1 MRHSIRTIAARAW
14 ALLHRDRLDRE
25 FDEELTTH
33 LELLIDEGRR
43 GGLSG
48 EEARRQALRK
58 LGQPN
63 SIRER
68 HREQRGSRVLDV
80 LTQDASYAV
89 RMLRKS
95 PGFTAIATLSLALG
109 IGANTALF
117 SLIDSLLLRSLPV
130 RDPDRLVQL
139 RYGAGPA
146 GFKKFS
152 PFFSQAQFDYFT
164 DHNQVFSEIVGFSS
178 LDRPLVTID
187 GATEPDPHVDQV
199 SRNYFRDL
207 GVTRIAGRAPEV
219 ADDAVAILSYRFWQD
234 RFGGRPEVLGRTV
247 TIDRQPFVII
257 GVAPRRFFG
266 VALESDAAIWI
277 ATRAPMAQQVI
288 ARIKPDVSPTQAQA
302 GAQVM
307 LNQLAQEQGESAD
320 RVGQAE
326 LVPAGKG
333 LSQLRSQYERPLL
346 ALTALVVVL
355 LLITCTNIGNLFMV
369 RHAARKR
376 ELAVRVALG
385 AHRSRL
391 VLQYL
396 VESVILAAIGGTL
409 GWLFARWGVAILL
422 SMLPLPFVPSALIFN
437 GDWRVV
443 VFAVATSLLSAL
455 LFGLM
460 PAWRAGEINLGM
472 LRSSEGGGVPRAKR
486 LSGVLIACQVGLS
499 VLLLVGAGLFVQTLR
514 NLSDV
519 DFGFNP
525 DGLLQI
531 SMDTRASGYRQGQV
545 GGVYNQLLTR
555 LSGIPGVRSVT
566 AVRNPLM
573 RGMMS
578 RSRYEIPGVELA
590 ADEAWDAA
598 QVGSSFFDT
607 MGIPLVSGRTFTDAD
622 AERSQFPVVISESF
636 AKRYFPGKTP
646 IGVQL
651 GRRQPGSEI
660 IGVVRDARLSGV
672 RVPSGVFMYNLLE
685 KEPDRINAL
694 EVRFSGDP
702 AAIVPAIRDEIRQV
716 HPRLLLAV
724 TTMRRHIDDSIAKE
738 RMVAATSTFFSVL
751 GLLLASIGV
760 FGVASYA
767 VTQRTN
773 ELGIRLALGASRG
786 SVILES
792 LRGTLVMF
800 IVGLAGGIVAAVA
813 AVRMT
818 SALISDLLFGL
829 RATDAAN
836 VVAAVALLILVTVLA
851 CVLPARRATRID
863 PLAAIRCE

>member
-1 MRHSIRTIAARAW
+1 MRRALRTLAARAW

-43 GGLSG
+43 AGLSD
-48 EEARRQALRK
+48 EAARREALRK

-68 HREQRGSRVLDV
+68 HRDQRGSRALDV
-80 LTQDASYAV
+80 LTQDAGYAL

-95 PGFTAIATLSLALG
+95 PAFTAIATLSLALG

-117 SLIDSLLLRSLPV
+117 SLVDSLLLRSLPV

-146 GFKKFS
+146 GFKKIS
-152 PFFSQAQFDYFT
+152 PFFSQTQFDYFRE
-164 DHNQVFSEIVGFSS
+164 HNEAFSELVGFAS

-187 GATEPDPHVDQV
+187 GATEADPHVDQI
-199 SRNYFRDL
+199 SNNFFRDL
-207 GVTRIAGRAPEV
+207 GVTPIAGRAPETS
-219 ADDAVAILSYRFWQD
+219 DDAVAILSYRFWQD
-234 RFGGRPEVLGRTV
+234 RFGGRAEVLGRTI

-277 ATRAPMAQQVI
+277 ANRAPMAQQVI
-288 ARIKPDVSPTQAQA
+288 ARIKPDVSATQAQA
-302 GAQVM
+302 GVQVM
-307 LNQLAQEQGESAD
+307 LNQLAQEQGERAD

-409 GWLFARWGVAILL
+409 GWVFARWGVAILL

-443 VFAVATSLLSAL
+443 AFAVATSLLSAL

-472 LRSSEGGGVPRAKR
+472 LRANEGGGAPRAKR

-514 NLSDV
+514 NLSSV
-519 DFGFNP
+519 DLGFNP

-531 SMDTRASGYRQGQV
+531 LMDTRAGGYRQGQV

-555 LSGIPGVRSVT
+555 LTGIPGVRSVT

-573 RGMMS
+573 RGLMS
-578 RSRYEIPGVELA
+578 RAHYDIPGVELA
-590 ADEAWDAA
+590 PDESWDAA
-598 QVGSSFFDT
+598 QVSPSFFDT
-607 MGIPLVSGRTFTDAD
+607 MGIALVSGRTFTDTD
-622 AERSQFPVVISESF
+622 ATRDQFPVIVSESF
-636 AKRYFPGKTP
+636 VKRYLPGKDP
-646 IGVQL
+646 IGVRL
-651 GRRQPGSEI
+651 GQQQRTEI
-660 IGVVRDARLSGV
+660 IGVARDARLSGV

-702 AAIVPAIRDEIRQV
+702 AAVVPAIREEIRQV
-716 HPRLLLAV
+716 HPRLLLSV

-767 VTQRTN
+767 VTRRTN

-800 IVGLAGGIVAAVA
+800 LVGLAGGIVAAVA

-851 CVLPARRATRID
+851 CLLPARRATRID